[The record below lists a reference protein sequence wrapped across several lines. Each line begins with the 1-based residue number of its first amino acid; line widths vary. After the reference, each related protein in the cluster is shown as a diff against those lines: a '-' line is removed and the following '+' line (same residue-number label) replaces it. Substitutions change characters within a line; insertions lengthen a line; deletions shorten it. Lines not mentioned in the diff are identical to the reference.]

1 MFPGLMRMEKGRSS
15 LNVFYVVRCLIEGKA
30 SKFRGGTSVSVVG
43 YYLTSVADFV
53 GAICRPSLP
62 ILN

>member
-1 MFPGLMRMEKGRSS
+1 MEKGRSS